1 MIFSTFIF
9 IIIYL
14 IIVFSSLGFGLFFFK
29 IIRINIKNFNL
40 GYVGLCGIFFLILIS
55 FITHFFLPHNS
66 LHNSIIHTFG
76 LIYFLLFLVKK
87 KEISKNFIKLII
99 ITLLFISGLFLSK
112 NNEDFPY
119 YHLPFAMQIVEH
131 KLQFGIS
138 HFNTAF
144 RTPSSL
150 FYLHS
155 LFYLPYIKYYL
166 FHASGLIILTF
177 FNFILINKFFFEK
190 YSNNEKIEKILSIL
204 IFVYINTSFSRLAE
218 YGTDRAGQIIIF
230 LIFIMIFN
238 VLIDKKFIIE
248 KLKIIFVLLLFAISI
263 KSYFYSYLILFL
275 FLFFILYK
283 SRKIKEFFSNQVFNI
298 IFFLFIF
305 LLFILNLTN
314 TGCLIY
320 PLKITC
326 FDKLFWAVSIESVT
340 NFSNWYELWS
350 KAGAT
355 PNFRV
360 DNPVSYLKFLTW
372 VPGWFER
379 YFFTKVT
386 DHLFIISIIIIYFL
400 FFFKKKKKKINYQ
413 INISL
418 ILVVLFIIIFLF
430 LIWFFKHPDLR
441 YGGYVITVMLFFVPV
456 SILLL
461 NYNFENNKKIIL
473 TMLITILIF
482 NFKNFTRIRAELHRG
497 DMYKYENFP
506 FFHIENVNYKELII
520 SNNVKVFLVT
530 DTMCWA
536 TPTPCVAGIVD
547 NKKIFNYLFFFPKSN
562 LFN

>member
-1 MIFSTFIF
+1 MIFSIFIF
-9 IIIYL
+9 SIVYL
-14 IIVFSSLGFGLFFFK
+14 IILFSSLGFGLIFFK
-29 IIRINIKNFNL
+29 ITKINIKNFNF
-40 GYVGLCGIFFLILIS
+40 GYAGLCGIFFLIFIS
-55 FITHFFLPHNS
+55 FVTHLFLPHNS

-87 KEISKNFIKLII
+87 KESRKDLIKLII
-99 ITLLFISGLFLSK
+99 IILLFISGLFLSK

-144 RTPSSL
+144 RTASSL

-155 LFYLPYIKYYL
+155 LFYFPYIKYYL

-190 YSNNEKIEKILSIL
+190 YSKNIKIEKILSIL
-204 IFVYINTSFSRLAE
+204 IFVFINTSFNRLAE

-238 VLIDKKFIIE
+238 ILADKKFFIE

-263 KSYFYSYLILFL
+263 KSYFYSYLILVPFL
-275 FLFFILYK
+275 IFILFK
-283 SRKIKEFFSNQVFNI
+283 SGKIKKFFSDKVFSI

-326 FDKLFWAVSIESVT
+326 FDNLFWAVSKESVA
-340 NFSNWYELWS
+340 NFSSWYELWS

-360 DNPVSYLKFLTW
+360 DNPDSYLKFLAW
-372 VPGWFER
+372 IPGWFER

-386 DHLFIISIIIIYFL
+386 DHLFVISIIIIYFQL
-400 FFFKKKKKKINYQ
+400 LFKKKKKKLNFQ
-413 INISL
+413 INNSL
-418 ILVVLFIIIFLF
+418 NLVVLYLIIFLF

-441 YGGYVITVMLFFVPV
+441 YGGYVITVMLFFLPV
-456 SILLL
+456 SILFF
-461 NYNFENNKKIIL
+461 NYDFENNKKIIL
-473 TMLITILIF
+473 TILITILIF
-482 NFKNFTRIRAELHRG
+482 NFKNITRIRSELHRV
-497 DMYKYENFP
+497 DIYKYKNFP
-506 FFHIENVNYKELII
+506 FFHIENVSYKELVI
-520 SNNVKVFLVT
+520 SNNVKVFIVT

-536 TPTPCVAGIVD
+536 TPSPCLTGNINV
-547 NKKIFNYLFFFPKSN
+547 KKISGYYFFYP
-562 LFN
+562 